1 MTKTTVISLLF
12 SLLLSVYGEVAP
24 RLPLNDGSSIP
35 LVGLGTWKSGTAVYQ
50 SVLDAIEIGWR
61 HIDTSLGYG
70 TEPDIGKALKQLI
83 ADGKIT
89 REELYIV
96 TKLEGNYHSRSL
108 VATGIKQSLT
118 NLGLSYVD
126 LYLVHFPVNDS
137 TLVDTWHGM
146 EDIQKQGLAKAI
158 GVSNF
163 NEKEVDLI
171 LANATIKPVT
181 NQVLSNPYKTQKA
194 LLTYLNGKNISMTAY
209 SPLGGDGEVNKLIA
223 EPKILAVAK
232 AHNVTGAQVVLRY
245 QIERNVI
252 PIPKTIQKKY
262 LVEDFDLFSFKLT
275 AAEIASI
282 ETLNKG

>member
-1 MTKTTVISLLF
+1 MIKTTIALF
-12 SLLLSVYGEVAP
+12 SLIFSVYGDVAP
-24 RLPLNDGSSIP
+24 RLALNDGSSIP

-50 SVLDAIEIGWR
+50 SVLDAVELGWR

-70 TEPDIGKALKQLI
+70 TEPDIGKAIKQLI
-83 ADGKIT
+83 ADGKIK

-96 TKLEGNYHSRSL
+96 SKLEGNYHSRSL
-108 VATGIKQSLT
+108 VVTGIKQSLA
-118 NLGLSYVD
+118 NLGLSYLD
-126 LYLVHFPVNDS
+126 LYLIHFPVNDS
-137 TLVDTWHGM
+137 TLVDTWKGM
-146 EDIQKQGLAKAI
+146 EDVHASGLAKSI
-158 GVSNF
+158 GVSNL

-171 LANATIKPVT
+171 LANATVKPVT

-194 LLTYLNGKNISMTAY
+194 LLTYLTGKNMTMTAY
-209 SPLGGDGEVNKLIA
+209 SPLGGDGEVAKLIV

-252 PIPKTIQKKY
+252 AIPKTIQKKY
-262 LVEDFDLFSFKLT
+262 LIEDFDLFSFKLT